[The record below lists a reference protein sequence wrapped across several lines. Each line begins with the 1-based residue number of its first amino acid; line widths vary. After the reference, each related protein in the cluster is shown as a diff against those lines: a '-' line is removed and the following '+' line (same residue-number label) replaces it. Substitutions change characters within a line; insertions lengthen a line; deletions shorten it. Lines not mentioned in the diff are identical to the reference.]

1 MPKPTG
7 FCIFPLFSL
16 PQMSRAFGSLPP
28 RALTVLTPTTVVFT
42 FARIV
47 DFNLPPFRF
56 RPTLPEF
63 PLISP
68 RSTAESPVF
77 NQPELLSHMKGRN
90 VVYIW
95 NWSPFCLPSL
105 PLSLPFLPLQ
115 KTSLDFSCGKILR
128 GKPRF
133 TYPAVLILAL
143 IPNGNVV
150 APLDWPLVQW
160 IAQLGSCVPF
170 LILLACPASGQ
181 GYLLVTLQLIH
192 PSRNTSLLSRKNRQK
207 QGSLLAKPCLFSST
221 SFLNCA
227 LIFVSGH
234 FFHPYP
240 PWKGTS

>member
-1 MPKPTG
+1 
-7 FCIFPLFSL
+7 
-16 PQMSRAFGSLPP
+16 MSRTFGSLPP
-28 RALTVLTPTTVVFT
+28 RALTVLTPTTVVLT

-63 PLISP
+63 PLIFP

-128 GKPRF
+128 E
-133 TYPAVLILAL
+133 
-143 IPNGNVV
+143 N
-150 APLDWPLVQW
+150 
-160 IAQLGSCVPF
+160 
-170 LILLACPASGQ
+170 
-181 GYLLVTLQLIH
+181 
-192 PSRNTSLLSRKNRQK
+192 
-207 QGSLLAKPCLFSST
+207 QGSRTQLS
-221 SFLNCA
+221 
-227 LIFVSGH
+227 
-234 FFHPYP
+234 
-240 PWKGTS
+240 

>member
-1 MPKPTG
+1 MP
-7 FCIFPLFSL
+7 
-16 PQMSRAFGSLPP
+16 RAFGSLPP
-28 RALTVLTPTTVVFT
+28 RALTVLTPTTVVLT

-133 TYPAVLILAL
+133 TYPAVLIFAL

-150 APLDWPLVQW
+150 APLDWRLVQW

-170 LILLACPASGQ
+170 LILLAGPASAQ

-192 PSRNTSLLSRKNRQK
+192 PSRNTSI
-207 QGSLLAKPCLFSST
+207 LFSSPQ
-221 SFLNCA
+221 SYGIVAPGFPSRPGLR
-227 LIFVSGH
+227 
-234 FFHPYP
+234 
-240 PWKGTS
+240 

>member
-1 MPKPTG
+1 
-7 FCIFPLFSL
+7 
-16 PQMSRAFGSLPP
+16 MSRAFGSLPP
-28 RALTVLTPTTVVFT
+28 RALTVLTPTTMVLN

-47 DFNLPPFRF
+47 DSNLPPFRF
-56 RPTLPEF
+56 CPMLPDL

-90 VVYIW
+90 VVYTW
-95 NWSPFCLPSL
+95 NWRPFCLPSL

-115 KTSLDFSCGKILR
+115 NTSLDFSCGKTLR

-133 TYPAVLILAL
+133 TYPAVLIVAL
-143 IPNGNVV
+143 IPNGNVA
-150 APLDWPLVQW
+150 APLYWPLVQW
-160 IAQLGSCVPF
+160 IAQLRSCVPF
-170 LILLACPASGQ
+170 FILLAGLASGQ

-192 PSRNTSLLSRKNRQK
+192 LSRNTSLLSRKNRQK
-207 QGSLLAKPCLFSST
+207 QGSPLAKPCSFSST

-227 LIFVSGH
+227 LTFVSGR
-234 FFHPYP
+234 FFHPYT

>member
-1 MPKPTG
+1 
-7 FCIFPLFSL
+7 
-16 PQMSRAFGSLPP
+16 
-28 RALTVLTPTTVVFT
+28 
-42 FARIV
+42 
-47 DFNLPPFRF
+47 
-56 RPTLPEF
+56 
-63 PLISP
+63 
-68 RSTAESPVF
+68 
-77 NQPELLSHMKGRN
+77 MKGRN

-115 KTSLDFSCGKILR
+115 KTSLDFSCGKTLR

-170 LILLACPASGQ
+170 LILLAGLASGQ

-207 QGSLLAKPCLFSST
+207 QGSPLVKPCLFSST

-227 LIFVSGH
+227 LTFVSGR